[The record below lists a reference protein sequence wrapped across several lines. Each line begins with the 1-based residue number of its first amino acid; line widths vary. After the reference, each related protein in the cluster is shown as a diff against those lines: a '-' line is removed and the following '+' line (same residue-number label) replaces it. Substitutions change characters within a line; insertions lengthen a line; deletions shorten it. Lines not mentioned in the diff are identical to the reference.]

1 MNPEDFAC
9 AVRTERHDDER
20 ARQRQI
26 DEHDRALADEH
37 EAGRAAVKRLRRAQS
52 ILHPDVVAW
61 MDASDATELA
71 T

>member
-1 MNPEDFAC
+1 MRGEDADT
-9 AVRTERHDDER
+9 ADRQANHDDER

-37 EAGRAAVKRLRRAQS
+37 EEARPVVKRLRPQRDM
-52 ILHPDVVAW
+52 LHPTIVAW
-61 MDASDATELA
+61 MDAWDATELA